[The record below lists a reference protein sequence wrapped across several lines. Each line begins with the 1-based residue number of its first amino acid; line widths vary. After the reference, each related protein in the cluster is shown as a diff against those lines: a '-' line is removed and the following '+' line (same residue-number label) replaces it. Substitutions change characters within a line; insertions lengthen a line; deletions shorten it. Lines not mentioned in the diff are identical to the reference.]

1 MTGQTS
7 DAASGAG
14 ERTSRA
20 PGAPNEFVRAA
31 FATEESV
38 YGLILVSGMIV
49 VAGGYG
55 ESSWSVF
62 WTVVITVLVFW
73 AAHVYAGTVAHGL
86 GHDSPVGLGDAFRAS
101 LKRSIGLLASALFPS
116 AILLLGATRAIPD
129 QVALWTALWACVAVL
144 AVLGFIAFRRRG
156 AAWPMQ
162 IVGAA
167 RDRRVRCGDD
177 PPEGFHPLSAM
188 RPAWSRA
195 LPSC

>member
-1 MTGQTS
+1 MTDQTS
-7 DAASGAG
+7 DAASGA
-14 ERTSRA
+14 EARTSRA
-20 PGAPNEFVRAA
+20 SGAPNEFVRAA

-86 GHDSPVGLGDAFRAS
+86 GHDGGGVGLRDAFRTA
-101 LKRSIGLLASALFPS
+101 LRRSIGLLASALIPS

-129 QVALWTALWACVAVL
+129 QVAL
-144 AVLGFIAFRRRG
+144 
-156 AAWPMQ
+156 
-162 IVGAA
+162 
-167 RDRRVRCGDD
+167 
-177 PPEGFHPLSAM
+177 
-188 RPAWSRA
+188 
-195 LPSC
+195 